1 MARKRYANRADF
13 RRETSN
19 LKFLRSGLC
28 HHNHIVSYLAIVV
41 VGYEYN
47 LLSPLADMDLDQ
59 FLRGGFAKKFPS
71 VSLPDLIGEARN
83 IVGAL
88 AFLHEMLQTD
98 HPGLACCHNDLK
110 PANILVFDHKSSPV
124 GTWKITDFGISIIAE
139 PGEHP
144 GAILD
149 MSPDGSPTF
158 HHQPARPASTYQA
171 PEVSQGGEIGR
182 KSDVWSLGCVL
193 VRILALGIDG
203 LEGLHELDM
212 ARAVTMAGEHYGNDY
227 FYRGSP
233 PYLNP
238 HIKQWLDELPS
249 RGEGDL
255 AVDFWIE
262 SRALL
267 QDMLAISKPE
277 RPSAKTVFDRLYRVK
292 RLAPCYTSFPS
303 PTRLARFSLTPT
315 SSQRSRFDSVSPRT
329 TPLSS
334 NSMPSQQPL
343 SVKFLVDAI
352 KSGQVHDMKTILG
365 TGVNVE
371 EEHEGQRPLF
381 HAIKTR
387 NIATVEALIEHAG
400 TKLGL
405 GTPDTEHRTPLM
417 LAAEQGDPELVD
429 LLLAMGAHV
438 DETPEAGTGKTP
450 LMLAAEAGHYKVVAT
465 LLSWDADC
473 QLYARGAWSA
483 LHYAVQGKG
492 TGDLLKLF
500 KGKVDVDIPTKG
512 NDETPITMLSK
523 HYEDTDLWWDKFVAL
538 LDMGADVNKK
548 TAHGGYCPLLIAMED
563 NNVDLANY
571 LVTKL
576 GAPLP
581 PEYDDISLTSDMLK
595 VVKKAKKLGNSH
607 TQHRKSSLTR
617 TSSRMS
623 GFFRRPK

>member
-28 HHNHIVSYLAIVV
+28 HHKHIVSYLAIVV

-47 LLSPLADMDLDQ
+47 LLSPLAEMDLDQ
-59 FLRGGFAKKFPS
+59 FLRGGFGKKFPS

-110 PANILVFDHKSSPV
+110 PANILVFDQGSSPV

-144 GAILD
+144 GAILE

-171 PEVSQGGEIGR
+171 PEVSEGGEIGR
-182 KSDVWSLGCVL
+182 KSDVWSLGCIL

-203 LEGLHELDM
+203 LDGLNALDM
-212 ARAVTMAGEHYGNDY
+212 ARAVTMAGEHFGHDY
-227 FYRGSP
+227 FHRGSP

-238 HIKQWLDELPS
+238 HIERWLEELPD
-249 RGEGDL
+249 RGEDGV
-255 AVDFWIE
+255 AMDFWIDT
-262 SRALL
+262 RALL
-267 QDMLAISKPE
+267 RDMLAISKPE
-277 RPSAKTVFDRLYRVK
+277 RPSAKAVFDRLYRIK

-303 PTRLARFSLTPT
+303 PTRLARPSFTPS

-334 NSMPSQQPL
+334 TSIPSQQPL

-381 HAIKTR
+381 HAIKTK
-387 NIATVEALIEHAG
+387 NIATVDALREYAG
-400 TKLGL
+400 TKLDVR
-405 GTPDTEHRTPLM
+405 TASTEHRTPLM
-417 LAAEQGDPELVD
+417 LAAEQGDPELVH

-438 DETPEAGTGKTP
+438 DETPETGTGQTP
-450 LMLAAEAGHYKVVAT
+450 LMLAAEGGHYKVVAT
-465 LLSWDADC
+465 LLSWEANC
-473 QLYARGAWSA
+473 QVYARGGWSA
-483 LHYAVQGKG
+483 LHCAVHGKG
-492 TGDLLKLF
+492 AGDLLRLF
-500 KGKVDVDIPTKG
+500 MGKVDVDIPTKG
-512 NDETPITMLSK
+512 DHETPITMLSK
-523 HYEDTDLWWDKFVAL
+523 HYEDAHWWWDKFEVL
-538 LDMGADVNKK
+538 VDMGADVNK
-548 TAHGGYCPLLIAMED
+548 TNAGGYCPLLIAMED
-563 NNVDLANY
+563 NSVKLADY
-571 LVTKL
+571 LITKL
-576 GAPLP
+576 GALVPGY
-581 PEYDDISLTSDMLK
+581 EGIHLTSDMLK
-595 VVKKAKKLGNSH
+595 VVKQAKKMEKSCAPRRH
-607 TQHRKSSLTR
+607 SSLSL
-617 TSSRMS
+617 TSPRMS
-623 GFFRRPK
+623 GIFRKPK